1 MRPGVPALC
10 GILLLDKPAGLSSNA
25 ALQRVR
31 AHLGRPKAGHT
42 GSLDPLATG
51 MLPICIGEATK
62 LAGELLSGIKAY
74 SVELRLGER
83 TDTGD
88 AEGQVVERCA
98 VPALSGDAIEA
109 VLQRLRGPQQQIPP
123 MYSALKRDGV
133 PLYRLARRGLSVE
146 RAARSIE
153 IYALELL
160 EFAADRVKLRVEC
173 SKGTYVRTLVEE
185 VGAGLGSC
193 AHVTALRRDF
203 VEPFRNEAMI
213 SLEALLQAPV
223 PALIPA
229 DRAVAQL
236 PALRLS
242 ASQARAICFG
252 QQAPIE
258 GAPPGRLRLYEETGR
273 FMGLGVSSE
282 PGQVRALRLFSL
294 SGAPTVTDCSA

>member
-1 MRPGVPALC
+1 MSAGVAALC
-10 GILLLDKPAGLSSNA
+10 GILLLDKPLGLSSNA

-31 AHLGRPKAGHT
+31 GHLGRPKAGHT

-62 LAGELLSGIKAY
+62 LAGELLAGIKAY
-74 SVELRLGER
+74 TVELRLGER

-88 AEGQVVERCA
+88 AEGAVVERCG
-98 VPALSGDAIEA
+98 VPVLSGESIEA
-109 VLQRLRGPQQQIPP
+109 ALRGLRGPQQQIPP

-133 PLYRLARRGLSVE
+133 PLYRLARRGVEVE

-153 IYALELL
+153 IYALDLL

-173 SKGTYVRTLVEE
+173 SKGTYVRTLVEQ
-185 VGAGLGSC
+185 VGTALGSC
-193 AHVTALRRDF
+193 AHVVALRRDF
-203 VEPFRNEAMI
+203 VEPFRKEAMI
-213 SLEALLQAPV
+213 TLEALLQTPS

-242 ASQARAICFG
+242 ASQARSISFG
-252 QQAPIE
+252 QQALIE
-258 GAPPGRLRLYEETGR
+258 GAPLGRLRLYEDAGR
-273 FMGLGVSSE
+273 FMGLGVSLES
-282 PGQVRALRLFSL
+282 GQVRALRLF
-294 SGAPTVTDCSA
+294 APGGRADCN

>member
-1 MRPGVPALC
+1 MSPGAPPPC
-10 GILLLDKPAGLSSNA
+10 GILLLDKPRGLSSNA

-62 LAGELLSGIKAY
+62 LAGDLLSGTKAY
-74 SVELRLGER
+74 TVELRLGAR
-83 TDTGD
+83 TETGD
-88 AEGQVVERCA
+88 EEGQVVERCP
-98 VPALSGDAIEA
+98 VPTLDPESIESALRG
-109 VLQRLRGPQQQIPP
+109 LRGPQQQIPP
-123 MYSALKRDGV
+123 MYSALKQDGV

-146 RAARSIE
+146 RAPRSIE

-160 EFAADRVKLRVEC
+160 EFADDRVKLRVEC
-173 SKGTYVRTLVEE
+173 SKGTYVRTLVEQ

-193 AHVTALRRDF
+193 AHVSTLRRDF

-213 SLEALLQAPV
+213 TLDALLQTPA

-236 PALRLS
+236 PELHLNA
-242 ASQARAICFG
+242 AQARSISFG
-252 QQAPIE
+252 QPALIQ
-258 GAPPGRLRLYEETGR
+258 GAPLGRLRLYEETGR
-273 FMGLGVSSE
+273 FMGLGASVES
-282 PGQVRALRLFSL
+282 GQVRALRLFVL
-294 SGAPTVTDCSA
+294 DRGDRN